1 MTAGQQVAST
11 TIDNKLTT
19 LAVAL
24 RNDCQAIANF
34 QEYVVSLGLA
44 GLEAAGY
51 SAADAQ
57 TVLNIASYLN
67 TIAGVYKGTATQAA
81 AFDFSNATCGLW
93 AGQ

>member
-1 MTAGQQVAST
+1 MAVGNQVSTGTINNQLTA
-11 TIDNKLTT
+11 

-24 RNDCQAIANF
+24 RNDCVNIANF
-34 QEYVVSLGLA
+34 QEYVVSLGLS
-44 GLEAAGY
+44 GLEAIGF

-57 TVLNIASYLN
+57 TVLNMVSYLN